1 MSQPF
6 IGEIRM
12 FGGNFAPVGFA
23 FCNGQLLSIA
33 DNNALFALIGTTYGG
48 DGQTTFALPNL
59 QGRLPMH
66 MGSGAGTTVTIGE
79 AGGTESV
86 TLSANQIPNHTH
98 ALQASTA
105 AGTSAAPA
113 NNVLAASS
121 AVKVYK
127 AGTPA
132 NALATQAIG
141 NNGGNQP
148 HGNIQPYQ
156 CINFII
162 ALEGIFPSRN

>member
-6 IGEIRM
+6 IGEVRM
-12 FGGNFAPVGFA
+12 FGGNFAPRGWA

-33 DNNALFALIGTTYGG
+33 QNNALFALIGTTYGG

-59 QGRLPMH
+59 RSRVPMH
-66 MGSGAGTTVTIGE
+66 MGNGAGTTATIGE
-79 AGGTESV
+79 MGGVESV
-86 TLSANQIPNHTH
+86 TLTTNQIPNHTH
-98 ALQASTA
+98 TLQASTA
-105 AGTSAAPA
+105 TGTSAAPA
-113 NNVLAASS
+113 GNVLAASN

-132 NALATQAIG
+132 NALAAQAMT
-141 NNGGNQP
+141 NSGGNQP
-148 HGNIQPYQ
+148 HNNIQPYQ
-156 CINFII
+156 CVNFII